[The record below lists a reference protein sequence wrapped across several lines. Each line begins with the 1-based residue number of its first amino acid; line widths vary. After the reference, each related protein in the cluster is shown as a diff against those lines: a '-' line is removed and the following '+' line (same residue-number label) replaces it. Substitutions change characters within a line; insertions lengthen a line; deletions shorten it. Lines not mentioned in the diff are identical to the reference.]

1 MKERKLMEVTKDIVS
16 VSEMSRMLGLSRARL
31 YQLMRD
37 GVFPKPTRV
46 NEGGRPF
53 FTREQQERCLTVRR
67 TNCGIDG
74 RPILFYSM
82 RSRPTVPNPS
92 RNRRQQ
98 TRSGISRRPA
108 EQNRDTTL
116 TELRHG
122 LAQLGQ
128 AEITDRAIR
137 NVLAESFPDG
147 HADVDSA
154 ELLRSVFERVNRQ
167 NPPDNVAR

>member
-1 MKERKLMEVTKDIVS
+1 
-16 VSEMSRMLGLSRARL
+16 MLGLSRARL

-53 FTREQQERCLTVRR
+53 FNREQQEQCLQVRR
-67 TNCGIDG
+67 TNRGIDG

-82 RSRPTVPNPS
+82 RSRPTVPDPA
-92 RNRRQQ
+92 RNRRRQQ
-98 TRSGISRRPA
+98 PRQGTHPRHA
-108 EQNRDTTL
+108 EQGRDSTI

-122 LAQLGQ
+122 LTQLGQ

-137 NVLAESFPDG
+137 DLLADEYPDG
-147 HADVDSA
+147 HSDVDSA
-154 ELLRSVFERVNRQ
+154 ELLRTVFEQLNRQ